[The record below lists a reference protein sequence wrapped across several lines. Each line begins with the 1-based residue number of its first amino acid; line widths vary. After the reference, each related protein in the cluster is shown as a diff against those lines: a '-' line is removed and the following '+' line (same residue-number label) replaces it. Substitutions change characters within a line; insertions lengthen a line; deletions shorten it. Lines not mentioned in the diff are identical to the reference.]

1 MDEPLI
7 RYKNVNINQ
16 QELGVLEDVNLE
28 LHKGEFVY
36 LIGKVGSGKTS
47 LLKTIYGELDIQSG
61 DAEVL
66 GYNMSNIKR
75 KHIPQLRRRLG
86 IVFQDFQLLTD
97 RNVHSNLS
105 FVLRATG
112 WSNKIAIK
120 ERIDEVLD
128 QVGMTG
134 KGYKMPN
141 ELSGG
146 EQQRIVIARAILN
159 RPEIILADEPT
170 GNLDSETGR
179 QIVELLKSICASGSA
194 IMMTTHNLHLLS
206 EYPGIVYRFENH
218 QIKEVTN
225 EYSRAIKREKEQETE
240 EKTTNVTI

>member
-28 LHKGEFVY
+28 LNKGEFVY

-47 LLKTIYGELDIQSG
+47 LLKPIYGELDIQSG

-66 GYNMSNIKR
+66 GYNMRNIKS
-75 KHIPQLRRRLG
+75 KQIPQLRRRLG